1 MWFYVLLFNL
11 QFMERIYLDYSA
23 TTPVAPEVK
32 EAMEPYFSEHF
43 GNPGSIHSW
52 GQKAQ
57 AALDHSR
64 EIIADELN
72 VKFSEVVFTGSATE
86 ANNLVV
92 RGVAAGSK
100 GIDKPR
106 IIVSAIEH
114 PSVLETARALTADGV
129 EMVCIGVNKEGF
141 VDLQALKNSLN
152 ERTVLVSIIYA
163 SNEIGTIQPIQEIAK
178 IIGDF
183 RKQIANSKGQ
193 STGDSRLAISSL
205 PLLHTDIV
213 QAFQFFKMD
222 LQELGVDAFSV
233 SGHKI
238 YGPKGVGVLVLRNEW
253 EPYLGRTITGGHQ
266 ELGLR
271 AGTENV
277 PAIVGLG
284 KAVELVSH
292 DREEEAKRIGS
303 LRDYFWE
310 KLKRALPE
318 IELNGSPGNRLPNN
332 LNICFPNKE
341 SGDLLIKL
349 DQAGVAVSAG
359 SACSAKAPKPSHV
372 ITALGMGEK
381 RARQSLRFTLGR
393 PTTKEEIDIALGRI
407 VKLLN

>member
-1 MWFYVLLFNL
+1 
-11 QFMERIYLDYSA
+11 MERVYLDYSA

-32 EAMEPYFSEHF
+32 AAMEPYFSEHF

-64 EIIADELN
+64 EIIADKLN
-72 VKFSEVVFTGSATE
+72 VKFSEVIFTGSATE
-86 ANNLVV
+86 ANNLIV
-92 RGVAAGSK
+92 RGVAAGGK

-114 PSVLETARALTADGV
+114 PSVLETARTLAADGV
-129 EMVCIGVNKEGF
+129 EVVCLGVSKEGF

-163 SNEIGTIQPIQEIAK
+163 SNEIGTIQPIAEIAK
-178 IIGDF
+178 IIREF
-183 RKQIANSKGQ
+183 RSQSK
-193 STGDSRLAISSL
+193 TTY
-205 PLLHTDIV
+205 PLFHTDIV

-222 LQELGVDAFSV
+222 LQELGADAFSI
-233 SGHKI
+233 SAHKI
-238 YGPKGVGVLVLRNEW
+238 YGPKGAGVLVLRNEW
-253 EPYLGRTITGGHQ
+253 ESYLGRIITGGHQ

-284 KAVELVSH
+284 KAVELVSR
-292 DREEEAKRIGS
+292 DRGEEAKRIES
-303 LRDYFWE
+303 LRDHFWE
-310 KLKRALPE
+310 ELKKALPE
-318 IELNGSPGNRLPNN
+318 IELNGPLGNRLPNN

-372 ITALGMGEK
+372 ISALGMGEK

-393 PTTKEEIDIALGRI
+393 PTTKEEIDAALERI
-407 VKLLN
+407 IKLVIS

>member
-1 MWFYVLLFNL
+1 
-11 QFMERIYLDYSA
+11 MEKVYLDYSA
-23 TTPVAPEVK
+23 STPVAPEVR

-114 PSVLETARALTADGV
+114 PSVLETARTLTADGV
-129 EMVCIGVNKEGF
+129 EVVCLGVNREGF
-141 VDLQALKNSLN
+141 IDPQALKNSLN

-163 SNEIGTIQPIQEIAK
+163 SNEIGTIQPIKEVAR
-178 IIGDF
+178 IISEF
-183 RKQIANSKGQ
+183 RESKKKLSLGQ
-193 STGDSRLAISSL
+193 RSGLREENFLL
-205 PLLHTDIV
+205 QYPLFHTDIV

-222 LQELGVDAFSV
+222 LQELGVDAFSI

-238 YGPKGVGVLVLRNEW
+238 YGPKGVGILVLRNEW
-253 EPYLGRTITGGHQ
+253 EPYLGRIITGGHQ

-310 KLKRALPE
+310 KLKRAVPE
-318 IELNGSPGNRLPNN
+318 IELNGSLGNRLPNN

-341 SGDLLIKL
+341 GGDLLIKL

-381 RARQSLRFTLGR
+381 RAKQSLRFTLGR
-393 PTTKEEIDIALGRI
+393 PTTKEEIDMALERI
-407 VKLLN
+407 IKLVS

>member
-1 MWFYVLLFNL
+1 
-11 QFMERIYLDYSA
+11 MEKVYLDYSA
-23 TTPVAPEVK
+23 STPLTPEVK

-72 VKFSEVVFTGSATE
+72 VKFSEVIFTGSATE

-114 PSVLETARALTADGV
+114 PSVLETARTLTADGV
-129 EMVCIGVNKEGF
+129 EVVCLGVNREGF
-141 VDLQALKNSLN
+141 IDLQALKNSLN

-163 SNEIGTIQPIQEIAK
+163 SNEIGTIQPIKEVAR
-178 IIGDF
+178 IISEF
-183 RKQIANSKGQ
+183 RESKKK
-193 STGDSRLAISSL
+193 LSSQY
-205 PLLHTDIV
+205 PLFHTDIV

-222 LQELGVDAFSV
+222 LQELGVDAFSI

-253 EPYLGRTITGGHQ
+253 EPYLGRIITGGHQ

-318 IELNGSPGNRLPNN
+318 IELNGSPDNRLPNN

>member
-1 MWFYVLLFNL
+1 
-11 QFMERIYLDYSA
+11 MERIYLDYSA

-72 VKFSEVVFTGSATE
+72 VKFSEVIFTGSATE

-114 PSVLETARALTADGV
+114 PSVLETARTLTADGV
-129 EMVCIGVNKEGF
+129 EVVCLGVNKEGF
-141 VDLQALKNSLN
+141 IDLQELKDSLN

-163 SNEIGTIQPIQEIAK
+163 SNEIGTIQPIAEIAK
-178 IIGDF
+178 IIQEF
-183 RKQIANSKGQ
+183 RSRSK
-193 STGDSRLAISSL
+193 TTY
-205 PLLHTDIV
+205 PLFHTDIV

-222 LQELGVDAFSV
+222 LQGLGINAVSI

-238 YGPKGVGVLVLRNEW
+238 YGPKGAGVLVLRNEW
-253 EPYLGRTITGGHQ
+253 EPYLGRIITGGHQ
-266 ELGLR
+266 EFGIR

-284 KAVELVSH
+284 KAVELMSR
-292 DREEEAKRIGS
+292 DRGEEAKRIES

-310 KLKRALPE
+310 NLKRALPE
-318 IELNGSPGNRLPNN
+318 IGLNGSLDNRLPNN

-341 SGDLLIKL
+341 SVDLLINL

-359 SACSAKAPKPSHV
+359 SACSAKASKPSHV
-372 ITALGMGEK
+372 ISALGMGEK
-381 RARQSLRFTLGR
+381 RAKQSLRLTLGR
-393 PTTKEEIDIALGRI
+393 PTSKEEIDTALERI
-407 VKLLN
+407 IDII